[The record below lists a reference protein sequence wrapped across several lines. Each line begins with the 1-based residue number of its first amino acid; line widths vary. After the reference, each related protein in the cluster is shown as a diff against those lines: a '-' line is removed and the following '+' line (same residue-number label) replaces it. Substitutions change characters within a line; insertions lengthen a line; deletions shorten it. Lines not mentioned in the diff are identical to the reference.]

1 MERDKYYFRKV
12 NVNQKYEK
20 VYSVQQ
26 QVTAVGTAPK
36 ACSFVKLYR
45 SGHQSMQRNSLRHGV
60 ALFNRAHFFDAHE
73 VLEDVWRSV
82 PHDCA
87 SSRHLRLHL
96 QGMVQ
101 LAVAFH
107 HQSTGNHI
115 GARSVLERA
124 MRNLNGAD
132 TSFPDLDLDRLRAEL
147 EIWRQHLD
155 DSKGASEKKLHGREV
170 RRHDVLKS
178 SALPLP
184 KI

>member
-1 MERDKYYFRKV
+1 
-12 NVNQKYEK
+12 
-20 VYSVQQ
+20 
-26 QVTAVGTAPK
+26 
-36 ACSFVKLYR
+36 
-45 SGHQSMQRNSLRHGV
+45 MQRNLLRRGV

-82 PHDCA
+82 PRDCA
-87 SSRHLRLHL
+87 SRRHLRLHL

-107 HQSTGNHI
+107 HQSTGNRV

-132 TSFPDLDLDRLRAEL
+132 SSFPDLDLDRLRVEL

-155 DSKGASEKKLHGREV
+155 DSKGTGGKKLRGQDV
-170 RRHDVLKS
+170 RPLDVLKS
-178 SALPLP
+178 SAPALP
-184 KI
+184 KIMRRR